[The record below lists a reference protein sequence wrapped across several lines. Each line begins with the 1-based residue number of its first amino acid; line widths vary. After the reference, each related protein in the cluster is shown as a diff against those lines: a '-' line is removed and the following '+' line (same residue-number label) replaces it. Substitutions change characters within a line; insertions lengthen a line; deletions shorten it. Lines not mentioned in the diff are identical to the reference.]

1 MRTTLALIGILLA
14 AGCAR
19 RAHLRDD
26 FGVATRTF
34 FDRQAVAAASGA
46 GQGLDSEE
54 AAAIHQRYR
63 ETVGKKGVAAP
74 RNDPRSS
81 VLILG
86 EDRHDAIKAK

>member
-1 MRTTLALIGILLA
+1 MRTILVLSGILIA

-19 RAHLRDD
+19 RPHMRGD
-26 FGVATRTF
+26 FGVATHTF
-34 FDRQAVAAASGA
+34 FDRQAVAASSGA

-63 ETVGKKGVAAP
+63 ETVGKKGAAAP

-86 EDRHDAIKAK
+86 EDRHDATKAK